1 MYKVLI
7 VDDEI
12 LARAGIKALIDWEKY
27 GFSVIGE
34 ASNGQI
40 AFEKIKEMKPDIVIT
55 DIKMPVMNGIDLI
68 RATKKISQEIS
79 FIVLSAY
86 NDFEYVKEA
95 MKEGAKDYILKIQ
108 MEPEI

>member
-27 GFSVIGE
+27 GFSVIGRGVQWTN
-34 ASNGQI
+34 S
-40 AFEKIKEMKPDIVIT
+40 FRKIKEMKPDIVIT

-68 RATKKISQEIS
+68 RATKNIARDKFHS
-79 FIVLSAY
+79 
-86 NDFEYVKEA
+86 
-95 MKEGAKDYILKIQ
+95 LKRI
-108 MEPEI
+108 